1 MTIKDIVRRTGHS
14 RGLVR
19 RVMRGQRWDVF
30 RTRVSSL
37 ELFLPWLD
45 AQWAAGQ
52 RNGPEL
58 WRRLGYRSFRG
69 SLRVVTEWATRRR
82 GAEMVEGGI
91 LNRTPSARALARLMT
106 SARDKLSRSET
117 VLIAA
122 IESGVPSLVEA
133 REIIAAFQVMIRK
146 KALADLGPWLERANS
161 SLVVAFG
168 RGVRKDHAA
177 VAAAKTSP

>member
-1 MTIKDIVRRTGHS
+1 
-14 RGLVR
+14 
-19 RVMRGQRWDVF
+19 
-30 RTRVSSL
+30 
-37 ELFLPWLD
+37 
-45 AQWAAGQ
+45 
-52 RNGPEL
+52 
-58 WRRLGYRSFRG
+58 
-69 SLRVVTEWATRRR
+69 
-82 GAEMVEGGI
+82 MVEGGI